1 MARKTIRDVAR
12 HAGVSVGTVSNVLNG
27 RGRVGDATRARVEA
41 AIAELGYRPDTIA
54 QSLIARRRPAD
65 DRALPSDAPRLSSVG
80 YLSVDF
86 ITRVGVLPHRD
97 DRITAE
103 SIDRA
108 LGGPAA
114 NVAVYAAS
122 LHTRYPVQT
131 ELITALGFDTDSEWA
146 VGELSLRGV
155 GTIGIERR
163 ADKRLSRAIVMVEP
177 NGSRTIVNE
186 PLQLR
191 RLDVARYLGHSERT
205 QPTARRHA
213 VHVEGYQVDSLAG
226 DLRQVHDLGVTTSM
240 HAAGLPA
247 SWADAD
253 GFHRL
258 TEMFDLLFVNRD
270 LAGKILGRPE
280 ARSAD
285 LLADMRGLLARSPA
299 ARTGCRVILT
309 MDLDGASYL
318 RPDGTGYH
326 MPAPRTEVVDLT
338 GAGDTL
344 TGVFLAI
351 WLNGAGPA
359 VALRNAVAAASE
371 AVRHQGAQGLDLDAD
386 RLADLTERAEPVV
399 AFSHPDEAQTTQ
411 AEA

>member
-1 MARKTIRDVAR
+1 MARRTIRDVAR

-27 RGRVGDATRARVEA
+27 RGRVGAATRERVEA
-41 AIAELGYRPDTIA
+41 AISDLGYRPDTIA

-65 DRALPSDAPRLSSVG
+65 DRDLPADAPRLSSVG

-86 ITRVGVLPHRD
+86 ITRVDILPHRA

-122 LHTRYPVQT
+122 LHTRYPVHS
-131 ELITALGFDTDSEWA
+131 ELITALGFDADSEWA
-146 VGELSLRGV
+146 VGELSRRGV
-155 GTIGIERR
+155 STIGIERR

-191 RLDVARYLGHSERT
+191 RLNVARYLGHEGSG
-205 QPTARRHA
+205 QPPAQRHA
-213 VHVEGYQVDSLAG
+213 VHVEGYQVDSLAE
-226 DLRQVHDLGVTTSM
+226 DLRHVHDLGVTTSM

-247 SWADAD
+247 NWANAD

-258 TEMFDLLFVNRD
+258 TEMFDLLFVNRE

-280 ARSAD
+280 LRG
-285 LLADMRGLLARSPA
+285 ADMAAAMRRLIARSPA
-299 ARTGCRVILT
+299 ARTGCRLILT
-309 MDLDGASYL
+309 LDQEGASYL
-318 RPDGTGYH
+318 RSDGTGYH
-326 MPAPRTEVVDLT
+326 VAAPPTEVVDLT

-344 TGVFLAI
+344 AGVFLAI
-351 WLNGAGPA
+351 WLNGGGPA
-359 VALRNAVAAASE
+359 PALRNAVAAASE
-371 AVRHQGAQGLDLDAD
+371 AIRHQGAQGLDLDAD
-386 RLADLTERAEPVV
+386 RLAELAQRVQPATEFRDPDPAE
-399 AFSHPDEAQTTQ
+399 TTQ